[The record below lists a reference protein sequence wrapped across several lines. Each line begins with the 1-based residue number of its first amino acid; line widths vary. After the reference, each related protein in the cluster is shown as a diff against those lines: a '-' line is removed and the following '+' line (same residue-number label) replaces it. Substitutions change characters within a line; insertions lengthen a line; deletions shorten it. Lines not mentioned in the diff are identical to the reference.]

1 MERDGVSKRA
11 EETGRKR
18 GKVGEKEGGGVGGK
32 GFGMGKHPVKR

>member
-18 GKVGEKEGGGVGGK
+18 EKVGESRKEEGLGK
-32 GFGMGKHPVKR
+32 RFWDGKTPG

>member
-18 GKVGEKEGGGVGGK
+18 EKVGGKGRRRGWGK